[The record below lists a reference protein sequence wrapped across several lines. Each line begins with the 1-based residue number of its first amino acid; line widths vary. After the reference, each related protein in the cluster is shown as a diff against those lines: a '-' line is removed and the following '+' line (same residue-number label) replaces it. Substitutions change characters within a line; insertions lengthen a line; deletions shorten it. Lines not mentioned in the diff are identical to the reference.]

1 MQVACRF
8 AEYGC
13 WVLDAKTVV
22 DQHEKTCRFWKV
34 KCPFHSHNC
43 YGYLMPIH
51 DIPQHFID
59 WHRGQWEELDEGRE
73 DYFTI
78 SYTGYD
84 LESELDWSFPFMC
97 DGKHF
102 ILIVSS
108 CEDENWAVCFIYIL
122 GSEQD
127 ANQYGCT
134 LEISDDDKEET
145 VTYKSKSV
153 NSIDLSIEDVVNN
166 GWGLVMTTG
175 HMERFGIWN
184 RKSTRQRLDIMTTIK
199 KLD

>member
-134 LEISDDDKEET
+134 LEISDDDKVIQRVDNEYAPESYLLKL
-145 VTYKSKSV
+145 V
-153 NSIDLSIEDVVNN
+153 IDLLNLYEKQNITEIFILLRALLRNLS
-166 GWGLVMTTG
+166 
-175 HMERFGIWN
+175 
-184 RKSTRQRLDIMTTIK
+184 
-199 KLD
+199 